1 MIKFRLYFDKDA
13 ETIWLNELAA
23 KGWAMKK
30 FFAGFYSFEKCEP
43 GEYTYQV
50 DFGDR
55 MFAVS
60 KDYREFM
67 EDTGVEIVQTWGYWI
82 ILRKRSADG
91 PFELY
96 TDVDS
101 SIAHYTKIRTM
112 FRVCSVLQII
122 CLFFELWGGIN
133 GFSLGYAFAFL
144 IGAILFVFFKAI
156 NKTSKTIAQLKE
168 RKGESASQEG
178 NSDVS
183 ALLPCGLLLNA
194 CALMLEDSVSHP
206 IKITVQLLA
215 ILFMLIG
222 IYQTAQSRRK

>member
-1 MIKFRLYFDKDA
+1 MIKFPLYFDKDA

-23 KGWAMKK
+23 KGWAM
-30 FFAGFYSFEKCEP
+30 
-43 GEYTYQV
+43 
-50 DFGDR
+50 
-55 MFAVS
+55 
-60 KDYREFM
+60 
-67 EDTGVEIVQTWGYWI
+67 I
-82 ILRKRSADG
+82 
-91 PFELY
+91 
-96 TDVDS
+96 
-101 SIAHYTKIRTM
+101 
-112 FRVCSVLQII
+112 
-122 CLFFELWGGIN
+122 
-133 GFSLGYAFAFL
+133 SLGYAFAFF
-144 IGAILFVFFKAI
+144 IGAILFFLFKAI

-194 CALMLEDSVSHP
+194 CALMLENSVSHP